1 MDKIGINSS
10 CLKACDN
17 YNIFSFLGLGTILKK
32 NTTPQKKKAMVEK
45 TLCIYIQPIF
55 FIKFIRVALI
65 ELESA
70 KLVSVKLDNVNQLC
84 TLQMIIAVILQRNS
98 FLEEC

>member
-1 MDKIGINSS
+1 
-10 CLKACDN
+10 
-17 YNIFSFLGLGTILKK
+17 
-32 NTTPQKKKAMVEK
+32 MVEK

-84 TLQMIIAVILQRNS
+84 TLQMIIAVILQRN
-98 FLEEC
+98 